1 MRHARKGIFRASVIC
16 TVLATAAMTSVSTAE
31 AASRTSTTHTSG
43 QSLGGQ
49 FQTAYN
55 SAAGHQVRSQ
65 LATILTDPAVPGIA
79 ASLLKAAGPSGTNSL
94 TGFQVQMLRAI
105 QIEAAHSSLL
115 AALLTGKPLTQA
127 QRLEL
132 PVLREQFD
140 SNAAVQAYNRA
151 GQRLKNSDQ
160 LASAISAAVTSDSQV
175 FSTLTPPSSV
185 PQGGSADI
193 DTAIDEAAAL
203 RTSQAYATFD
213 NDLASALADPGL
225 VNLVRQ
231 QNAITVAGFLTPQ
244 QLASLSTTSSM
255 HLDARML
262 PVTPMTPIQ
271 NDEFNLAALTFTLFG
286 AVAAF
291 ALLTPPG
298 ALVAGT
304 IVLALG
310 ILAWAAAVVPIA
322 NDLAVHLDCDND
334 GDLFDPDDGTA
345 SDPCPGV

>member
-1 MRHARKGIFRASVIC
+1 MRHARKGIFRSAFIVC
-16 TVLATAAMTSVSTAE
+16 TVLATAATSVGTAE
-31 AASRTSTTHTSG
+31 ATSRISVSQPSS

-49 FQTAYN
+49 FQAAYD
-55 SAAGHQVRSQ
+55 SAAGHQLRNQ
-65 LATILTDPAVPGIA
+65 LADIVTDPAFPAIA
-79 ASLLKAAGPSGTNSL
+79 TSLLKAAGPSGTNSL
-94 TGFQVQMLRAI
+94 TNFQVQMLRAV
-105 QIEAAHSSLL
+105 QSEAGHSALV

-132 PVLREQFD
+132 LGLRDEF

-151 GQRLKNSDQ
+151 GQQLKNSAQ
-160 LASAISAAVTSDSQV
+160 LPSVISAAVTSDSQV

-185 PQGGSADI
+185 PQGGSADV
-193 DTAIDEAAAL
+193 DTAIDEVAAW
-203 RTSQAYATFD
+203 RTSPAFATFD
-213 NDLASALADPGL
+213 NELASALADPGL
-225 VNLVRQ
+225 ISLVRQ
-231 QNAITVAGFLTPQ
+231 QNALTVAGFLTPQ
-244 QLASLSTTSSM
+244 QLAALSTTSLP
-255 HLDARML
+255 HLDARTL
-262 PVTPMTPIQ
+262 PVTPLTPIQ

-298 ALVAGT
+298 LLVAGT
-304 IVLALG
+304 IVLAFG

-334 GDLFDPDDGTA
+334 GDIWDPADGTP